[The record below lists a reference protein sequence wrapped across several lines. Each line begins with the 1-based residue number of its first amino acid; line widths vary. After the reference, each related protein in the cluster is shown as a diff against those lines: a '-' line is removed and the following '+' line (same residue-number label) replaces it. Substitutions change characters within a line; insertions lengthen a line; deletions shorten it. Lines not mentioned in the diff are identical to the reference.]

1 MAVPLAKKPGVCR
14 LMLKGPD
21 SYLAEQGADGAPHFA
36 GVCIP
41 VQDQRSFVA
50 ELRALAWSVVE
61 P

>member
-1 MAVPLAKKPGVCR
+1 MAVPLTKKPGVRR

-21 SYLAEQGADGAPHFA
+21 SCLTEQGADVAPHFG
-36 GVCIP
+36 GVRLP
-41 VQDQRSFVA
+41 VQDQQSFVA